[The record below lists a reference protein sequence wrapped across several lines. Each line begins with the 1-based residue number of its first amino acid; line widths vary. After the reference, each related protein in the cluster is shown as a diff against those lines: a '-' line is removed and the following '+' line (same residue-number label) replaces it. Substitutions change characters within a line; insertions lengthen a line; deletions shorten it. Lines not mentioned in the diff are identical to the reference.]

1 MTERV
6 TITSERVDDIPVLLA
21 QLARMGVGGL
31 LDAHFP
37 THGNWTGL
45 SLGQVAVVW
54 LTHILSQ
61 ADHRMNK
68 VQSWVEG
75 RQETLRA
82 SLGQPVR
89 PLDVSDDRLAAGL
102 VALSEDT
109 RWSALAGAL
118 SGHLVRG
125 YALRPARG

>member
-1 MTERV
+1 MTESV

-31 LDAHFP
+31 LAAHFP

-45 SLGQVAVVW
+45 SLGQVAVVAVVW

-61 ADHRMNK
+61 ADQRLNQ

-109 RWSALAGAL
+109 RWAAFAGAL

-125 YALRPARG
+125 Y